1 MLALILLA
9 GAQALEAVSQ
19 ARHGHARAGT
29 PAAVLLEL
37 RAVPGMRVA
46 LAPCAR
52 RPDTRS
58 ARDGLVKPLLEPQAT
73 PPPGLVLIPGGR
85 TQIGIDTRELAH
97 MLDNDPAAQN
107 YAASL
112 SAETPRHEEFVA
124 DFYLMSTE
132 VTNEQFAEHVRR
144 ANARPPEHWGEAAI
158 RAGLDAHFEEEER
171 LRAEALRRG
180 EPAPTPRSF
189 DRRRFWLENWR
200 TSRWTVP
207 PGEERLPVVFVDF
220 EQARGYARWAGL
232 RLMTEVEFQRAVRGD
247 TTRAFPWG
255 SEWDSEKRAATSAA
269 RKKGGAHPVA
279 SFPAGMSRQGVFD
292 LCGNVW
298 EWTASPYLPF
308 RGYERRVYEFGFG
321 GSKRIVNALAD
332 WNAEQRVVVGGSFQ
346 TPPLM
351 ARGSVRRGAERH
363 QSTDALGFRC
373 AASVKRGV
381 DLATAVLATELT
393 PNVRPLEPQGLV
405 DFDADASTVLE
416 RWTSELVDGTPASHR
431 AITGYAYALFTPVT
445 AVPVAD
451 PQSLDRRT
459 LESGPVTLGFLA
471 TSEMLLDPSL
481 PAGTY
486 IVAYRARG
494 KLPETTPRSTSRSGQ
509 PPLEERLAFD
519 LERDHVIFF
528 ALDGTPL
535 GAQPVRMEWVNE
547 RASSV
552 SLELSGASDAGRTRS
567 IRFDLWIACRTT
579 QKGFAL
585 SLPVSVPAGVLT
597 GDETQAPK

>member
-1 MLALILLA
+1 MLALILFA
-9 GAQALEAVSQ
+9 GAQSIA
-19 ARHGHARAGT
+19 
-29 PAAVLLEL
+29 
-37 RAVPGMRVA
+37 
-46 LAPCAR
+46 
-52 RPDTRS
+52 
-58 ARDGLVKPLLEPQAT
+58 PQAT

-85 TQIGIDTRELAH
+85 TQIGIETRELAH
-97 MLDNDPAAQN
+97 MLESDPAAQS

-112 SAETPRHEEFVA
+112 SAETPRHEEFVD
-124 DFYLMSTE
+124 DFFLMSTE

-144 ANARPPEHWGEAAI
+144 AGVRPPEHWGEAAI
-158 RAGLDAHFEEEER
+158 RAGLDAHFKEEER

-180 EPAPTPRSF
+180 EPAPIPRSF
-189 DRRRFWLENWR
+189 DRRRFWLENWS
-200 TSRWTVP
+200 TSRWSVP

-232 RLMTEVEFQRAVRGD
+232 RLMSEVEFQRAVRGD

-255 SEWDSEKRAATSAA
+255 NEWDSEKRAATSAA

-298 EWTASPYLPF
+298 EWTESPYLPF

-346 TPPLM
+346 TPPTM
-351 ARGSVRRGAERH
+351 ARGSVRRGADRQ

-381 DLATAVLATELT
+381 DLATALLTTQLT
-393 PNVRPLEPQGLV
+393 PNVRPLEPHGLV
-405 DFDADASTVLE
+405 GFDAHASTVLE
-416 RWTSELVDGTPASHR
+416 RWSSKLVDGTPSSHR
-431 AITGYAYALFTPVT
+431 TITGYAYALFTPVD
-445 AVPVAD
+445 ALPVAD
-451 PQSLDRRT
+451 PQALDRRT

-471 TSEMLLDPSL
+471 TSEMLLEPSL

-486 IVAYRARG
+486 VVAYRAHGKSSAGATRG
-494 KLPETTPRSTSRSGQ
+494 GA

-535 GAQPVRMEWVNE
+535 RALPARMEWVNE

-552 SLELSGASDAGRTRS
+552 SLELSGASDAGPTRS

-585 SLPVSVPAGVLT
+585 SLPLRVPAGVLT
-597 GDETQAPK
+597 GDELDAPK